1 MGGIVKNTLI
11 YTIGRILPQLSGFIL
26 LPIYTNYLTPDEYG
40 AIQSMQVIIT
50 VLAIFLSL
58 ATERSMSR
66 LYFDYNDIQEQKKLI
81 GNATLLVLFLSSFCV
96 AIMFLFKDYVS
107 SIYQSI
113 PFYPFYYFAILN
125 TYILVFSQL
134 PKVILQVQQKAMTF
148 FIVSILQFFS
158 GVAFILYFL
167 IISKEGAAGMLK
179 GQMLGNLVV
188 LPIFLYFILKQSI
201 FKIRFD
207 MIRSIFSYSLPI
219 VPSLVFAWV
228 MNLSDRIFIER
239 YFSLYDV
246 GIYSL
251 GYKIAGISALVTS
264 SFYAAYSPIFYK
276 IANDKSAQN
285 PKEVLRNYNHT
296 YVIIVIFLSFSIA
309 FVSKEF
315 IAIFLNIKYVD
326 AWKIVNVISFSYLIA
341 AISGLLNL
349 MIYQEK
355 KTMRM
360 LLIIIIS
367 ASTNTGMN
375 FLIIPAFGAMGAA
388 IATVTSSLVFFLIAY
403 VYAKKFYF
411 VSFHWDKILII
422 ILPLIGIATI
432 NFFIEIPNNIIS
444 LIIKG
449 LFLIAL
455 MWILFVKNK
464 KQILAIVNSKK

>member
-341 AISGLLNL
+341 AIKSNDLSRKKNDANVTYYYYKC
-349 MIYQEK
+349 IYKYGNEFFDNPCFWCYGGSYSNSY
-355 KTMRM
+355 
-360 LLIIIIS
+360 L
-367 ASTNTGMN
+367 
-375 FLIIPAFGAMGAA
+375 FFG
-388 IATVTSSLVFFLIAY
+388 FFLNSICLC
-403 VYAKKFYF
+403 K
-411 VSFHWDKILII
+411 KILFCFFS
-422 ILPLIGIATI
+422 LGQNI
-432 NFFIEIPNNIIS
+432 NNNIAS
-444 LIIKG
+444 YWNCDNK
-449 LFLIAL
+449 LFH
-455 MWILFVKNK
+455 
-464 KQILAIVNSKK
+464 